1 MDKFIINGGKK
12 LYGEISISGAKNAA
26 VGDTVTIMG
35 GDSLSADVLA
45 GWIGTINY
53 EVVCMFS
60 PRIPRVY
67 VENEQNR

>member
-1 MDKFIINGGKK
+1 MDQCMIELTGV
-12 LYGEISISGAKNAA
+12 KNVA

-35 GDSLSADVLA
+35 GDALTADALA
-45 GWIGTINY
+45 SWLGTINY

-67 VENEQNR
+67 VE